1 MVTGEPQPDG
11 ALASPIAHVSA
22 QPQNAASR
30 ANARIA
36 ALEHALATVRSE
48 LDDTTADNEKM
59 SSVLRAARSQLEM
72 LREELARLAEPP
84 HSYATV
90 TAINLN
96 DRSVTA
102 LVNGRKLELAVA
114 NKVDLETIAIGQQVR
129 VNDAMMVVAAADF
142 EAFGDIRSVV
152 DVLLDNRLVV
162 ADAHE
167 GQRIIG
173 RGGALNNA
181 AVKPGD
187 LVLVDTKHHLAFEL
201 IARPGG
207 ENLFLS
213 EVPDVTYEAI
223 GGLALQIEMIKDA
236 VELPYAFADLY
247 AEHQLRAPK
256 GVLLYGP
263 PGCGKTLIAKAIAR
277 SLAERA
283 AERRGDDTPRG
294 FFVSVKGPE
303 LLNKYVGETERE
315 IRLLFSHA
323 REKAADGFPVVMFF
337 DEMEALF
344 RTRGSGV
351 SSDMET
357 TIVPQLLAEID
368 GIETLR
374 DVLIIGASNREDM
387 IDPAILRPGRLDIKI
402 RIERPDE
409 AAGFDILTRYVT
421 AEVPLAA
428 SELVQFAN
436 DAAAVRGNLIQ
447 TVVDAVYATNDN
459 NAIID
464 VVFVDG
470 RTQRLYLRDFVSG
483 AMLESVV
490 SRAKKRAVK
499 RLISGG
505 ERGVTQADMLAAVRD
520 EFLENKD
527 LPAERHRDEWA
538 RTIGQRDGRIAEI
551 RRIRDEISEPADST
565 LR

>member
-1 MVTGEPQPDG
+1 MATAQHQPDG
-11 ALASPIAHVSA
+11 PTSPTDA
-22 QPQNAASR
+22 PNADRAGGAIER
-30 ANARIA
+30 ANTRITQLENALSTARN
-36 ALEHALATVRSE
+36 E
-48 LDDTTADNEKM
+48 LQSTTAENEKM
-59 SSVLRAARSQLEM
+59 SSVLRAARGQLEM

-90 TAINLN
+90 TAINLT
-96 DRSVTA
+96 DQSVTA
-102 LVNGRKLELAVA
+102 LAGGRKLELAVA
-114 NKVDLETIAIGQQVR
+114 SNVTLDEVIIGQQVR
-129 VNDAMMVVAAADF
+129 VNEAMMVVAVADF
-142 EAFGDIRSVV
+142 ESFGDIRSVV
-152 DVLLDNRLVV
+152 DVLADTRLVV

-173 RGGALNNA
+173 RAGELNDA
-181 AVKPGD
+181 PVKPGD
-187 LVLVDTKHHLAFEL
+187 LVLVDTKNHLAFEL

-223 GGLALQIEMIKDA
+223 GGLAPQIEMIKDA
-236 VELPYAFADLY
+236 VELPYVFAELY

-283 AERRGDDTPRG
+283 AERRGDATPRG
-294 FFVSVKGPE
+294 YFVSVKGPE

-409 AAGFDILTRYVT
+409 EAAYDILTRYLT
-421 AEVPLAA
+421 SDVPVAA
-428 SELVQFAN
+428 SGLQQFAN
-436 DAAAVRGNLIQ
+436 DPDALRASLIS
-447 TVVDAVYATNDN
+447 TVVEAVYAATDD

-470 RTQRLYLRDFVSG
+470 RHQRLYLRDFVSG
-483 AMLESVV
+483 AMLESVI

-499 RLISGG
+499 RVISGG
-505 ERGVTQADMLAAVRD
+505 ERGITRDDLLAAVRD
-520 EFLENKD
+520 EFHENKD
-527 LPAERHRDEWA
+527 LPAERHPDEWA

-551 RRIRDEISEPADST
+551 RRIRTDEADIKHGGT
-565 LR
+565 A

>member
-1 MVTGEPQPDG
+1 MAEQQPESSHAPVATAPELQG
-11 ALASPIAHVSA
+11 TAEA
-22 QPQNAASR
+22 R
-30 ANARIA
+30 AKARIA
-36 ALEHALATVRSE
+36 HLEESLTKAQTE
-48 LDDTTADNEKM
+48 LESSTAENEKL
-59 SSVLRAARSQLEM
+59 SAVLRAARSQLEM

-84 HSYATV
+84 HSYATI
-90 TAINLN
+90 TAI
-96 DRSVTA
+96 DHEAKTVTA
-102 LVNGRKLELAVA
+102 LANGRKLELSVA
-114 NKVDLETIAIGQQVR
+114 SEVDLDACVIGQQVR
-129 VNDAMMVVAAADF
+129 VNEAMMVVALATF
-142 EAFGDIRSVV
+142 EEFGDIRSVV
-152 DVLLDNRLVV
+152 DVLADRRLVV
-162 ADAHE
+162 ADAHD

-173 RGGALNNA
+173 RAGKLTDV

-187 LVLVDTKHHLAFEL
+187 LVLVDTKNHLAFERVE
-201 IARPGG
+201 RPGG

-213 EVPDVTYEAI
+213 EVPDVSYEAI
-223 GGLALQIEMIKDA
+223 GGLADQIEQIKDA
-236 VELPYAFADLY
+236 VELPYAFAELY

-283 AERRGDDTPRG
+283 AERRGDGTPRG
-294 FFVSVKGPE
+294 YFVSVKGPE

-315 IRLLFSHA
+315 IRLLFAHA

-368 GIETLR
+368 GVETLK

-409 AAGFDILTRYVT
+409 TAAYDILTRYLT
-421 AEVPLAA
+421 ADVPAA
-428 SELVQFAN
+428 ETTLKTFNN
-436 DAAAVRGNLIQ
+436 DGQAMRDGLITAV
-447 TVVDAVYATNDN
+447 VEAVYATTED

-499 RLISGG
+499 RVISGG
-505 ERGVTQADMLAAVRD
+505 ERGLTRDDLLAAVRD
-520 EFLENKD
+520 EFHENKD
-527 LPAERHRDEWA
+527 LPAERHPDEWA

-551 RRIRDEISEPADST
+551 RRIRDDASLAASE
-565 LR
+565 LQ

>member
-1 MVTGEPQPDG
+1 MATVQHQPDG
-11 ALASPIAHVSA
+11 STSPSAAPTPENLDTPIDRAH
-22 QPQNAASR
+22 
-30 ANARIA
+30 ARITQLEE
-36 ALEHALATVRSE
+36 ALGTVRTE
-48 LDDTTADNEKM
+48 LESTTAENEKM
-59 SSVLRAARSQLEM
+59 SSVLRAARGQLEM

-90 TAINLN
+90 TAINLT
-96 DRSVTA
+96 DQSVTA
-102 LVNGRKLELAVA
+102 LANGRKLELAVA
-114 NKVDLETIAIGQQVR
+114 SSVALDEITIGQQVR
-129 VNDAMMVVAAADF
+129 VNDAMMVVAVADF
-142 EAFGDIRSVV
+142 EVFGEIRSVV
-152 DVLLDNRLVV
+152 DVMDDHRLVV

-173 RGGALNNA
+173 RAGALNDA

-187 LVLVDTKHHLAFEL
+187 LVLVDTKNHLAFEL

-223 GGLALQIEMIKDA
+223 GGLAPQIEMIKDA
-236 VELPYAFADLY
+236 VELPYAFAELY
-247 AEHQLRAPK
+247 AEHHLRAPK

-283 AERRGDDTPRG
+283 AERRGDNTPRG

-315 IRLLFSHA
+315 IRLLFAHA

-409 AAGFDILTRYVT
+409 QAAYDILTRYVT
-421 AEVPLAA
+421 ADVPVAESGLAT
-428 SELVQFAN
+428 FHN
-436 DAAAVRGNLIQ
+436 DADALRASLIQ
-447 TVVDAVYATNDN
+447 TVVDAVYATTDE

-470 RTQRLYLRDFVSG
+470 RTQRLYLRDFASG

-499 RLISGG
+499 RVISGG
-505 ERGVTQADMLAAVRD
+505 ERGITNDDLLAAVRD
-520 EFLENKD
+520 EFHENKD
-527 LPAERHRDEWA
+527 LPAERHPDEWA

-551 RRIRDEISEPADST
+551 RRIHTDESLHPSGDAQ
-565 LR
+565 

>member
-1 MVTGEPQPDG
+1 MAQQQPDG
-11 ALASPIAHVSA
+11 STSSPVAPNPDTTDGAVE
-22 QPQNAASR
+22 R
-30 ANARIA
+30 ANTRITQLQD
-36 ALEHALATVRSE
+36 ALSTARSE
-48 LDDTTADNEKM
+48 LESTTAENEKM
-59 SSVLRAARSQLEM
+59 SSVLRAARGQLEM

-90 TAINLN
+90 IAINLT
-96 DRSVTA
+96 DQSVTA
-102 LVNGRKLELAVA
+102 LANGRKLELAVA
-114 NKVDLETIAIGQQVR
+114 SNVTLDAVTIGQQVR
-129 VNDAMMVVAAADF
+129 VNEAMMVVAVADF
-142 EAFGDIRSVV
+142 ESFGDIRSVV
-152 DVLLDNRLVV
+152 DVLEDNRLVV
-162 ADAHE
+162 ADAHD

-173 RGGALNNA
+173 RAGELNNA
-181 AVKPGD
+181 PVKPGD
-187 LVLVDTKHHLAFEL
+187 LVLVDTKNHLAFEL
-201 IARPGG
+201 VARPGG

-223 GGLALQIEMIKDA
+223 GGLAPQIEMIKDA
-236 VELPYAFADLY
+236 VELPYVFAELY

-263 PGCGKTLIAKAIAR
+263 PGCGKTLIAKAIAH

-283 AERRGDDTPRG
+283 AERRGDGTPRG

-409 AAGFDILTRYVT
+409 EAAYDILTRYLT
-421 AEVPLAA
+421 SDVPIATSDLP
-428 SELVQFAN
+428 QFAN
-436 DAAAVRGNLIQ
+436 DPDGLRASLIT
-447 TVVDAVYATNDN
+447 TVVEAVYATTDDF
-459 NAIID
+459 AIID

-470 RTQRLYLRDFVSG
+470 RNQRLYLRDFVSG
-483 AMLESVV
+483 AMLESVI

-499 RLISGG
+499 RVISGG
-505 ERGVTQADMLAAVRD
+505 ERGITRNDLLAAVRD
-520 EFLENKD
+520 EFHENKD
-527 LPAERHRDEWA
+527 LPAERHPDEWA
-538 RTIGQRDGRIAEI
+538 RTLGQRDGRIAEI
-551 RRIRDEISEPADST
+551 RRIRPNESDTKPGGT
-565 LR
+565 P